1 MYSMVSPSPHL
12 FISPSLVVAQVVCIY
27 PPNRG
32 GIGTVAAEYTRRLEA
47 RGIEVRVFHPGNT
60 PSWFRVGHVA
70 WMPSLLW
77 RLRSVDVIHLHFPFY
92 GADLFAAIA
101 SLVWRIPLVVTHH
114 MRPKVSGW
122 RVSMDFVNRWFF
134 EPWILRIARTV
145 FVATK
150 EYAAANYIRHRN
162 LVTMPFGVDTAR
174 FHVGRDDVFRDAH
187 NIPRDVTVII
197 FVGGLDA
204 AHYFKGVD
212 VLLAA
217 CAKLTDAS
225 WLLLVVGSGERKV
238 TFEARA
244 ERLGIAA
251 LVHFVGSVPF
261 EELPRAYRA
270 ADIHV
275 LPSINRGEA
284 FGIVTLEAAASGLPS
299 VVSDLP
305 GVRSLVVNG
314 TTGVVVPPS
323 DVHRLAD
330 ALANLL
336 QQDGGR
342 EAMGAAARVMIETQY
357 DAEKLIDRLIAA
369 YENRDHH

>member
-1 MYSMVSPSPHL
+1 M
-12 FISPSLVVAQVVCIY
+12 VVAQVVCIY

-60 PSWFRVGHVA
+60 LSWFRVGHA
-70 WMPSLLW
+70 AFTPSLLW
-77 RLRSVDVIHLHFPFY
+77 RLRTVDVIHLHYPFY
-92 GADLFAAIA
+92 GADIFAWLA
-101 SLVWRIPLVVTHH
+101 SVVWRKSLVVTYH
-114 MRPKVSGW
+114 MKTTATDW
-122 RVSMDFVNRWFF
+122 RGIVFRLHRWFVEPIILSRAKKVFFSSEEYLRSHFVVRSPKF
-134 EPWILRIARTV
+134 EVLS
-145 FVATK
+145 
-150 EYAAANYIRHRN
+150 
-162 LVTMPFGVDTAR
+162 LGVDTAR
-174 FHVGRDDVFRDAH
+174 FHVGRDDAFRDAH
-187 NIPRDVTVII
+187 DIPRDATVII

-217 CAKLTDAS
+217 CAEIDDPS
-225 WLLLVVGSGERKV
+225 WRLLIVGSGENRAA
-238 TFEARA
+238 FEAQA
-244 ERLGIAA
+244 TELGIAKR
-251 LVHFVGSVPF
+251 VHFVRSVPL

-284 FGIVTLEAAASGLPS
+284 FGIVTLEAAATGLPS

-323 DVHRLAD
+323 DVDRLAH
-330 ALANLL
+330 ALTNLL
-336 QQDGGR
+336 QQDGRR
-342 EAMGAAARVMIETQY
+342 EMMGAAARVMVEERY
-357 DAEKLIDRLIAA
+357 DADKLIDELIVCYA
-369 YENRDHH
+369 NLR